1 MAIGR
6 NRLFLRACFLTAH
19 STNCTLGWTVFTA
32 RCDIP
37 WSPMLKNPSGQCHL
51 KKWIY
56 TQSHRV
62 DPSSVSKAQPSHSA
76 AVFSSTL
83 LPPSTPLPRNS
94 PCRCHCCSPPLAAAI
109 AALPLL
115 RRRHCRRNHRREA
128 TEVCREEEE
137 LSSSCILTNLPRRA
151 ANALLHS
158 WKVGFLFMSAMFYV
172 VVLLLLSMEISSVY
186 RV

>member
-6 NRLFLRACFLTAH
+6 KRLFLRACFLTAP
-19 STNCTLGWTVFTA
+19 STDCTLGWTVFTA

-37 WSPMLKNPSGQCHL
+37 WAPMLKNPSGQCHL

-76 AVFSSTL
+76 AVFSSSL
-83 LPPSTPLPRNS
+83 LPPLTPLPLLS
-94 PCRCHCCSPPLAAAI
+94 PCRRHRRSPPLTAAI
-109 AALPLL
+109 ATLPSP
-115 RRRHCRRNHRREA
+115 RRRNRCCNRRREA

-137 LSSSCILTNLPRRA
+137 SSSLCISTSLPCRA
-151 ANALLHS
+151 ANALQCS
-158 WKVGFLFMSAMFYV
+158 
-172 VVLLLLSMEISSVY
+172 
-186 RV
+186 